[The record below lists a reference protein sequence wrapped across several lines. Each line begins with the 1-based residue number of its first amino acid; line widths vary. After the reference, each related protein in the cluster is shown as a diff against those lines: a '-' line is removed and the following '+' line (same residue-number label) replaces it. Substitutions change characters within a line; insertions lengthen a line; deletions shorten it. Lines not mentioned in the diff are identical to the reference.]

1 MLTRRFVLA
10 AVCGAMLS
18 ACGREAGDENPGEA
32 GVIRFGVEKAA
43 APDSERSHWSPVIAD
58 LQATTGLKV
67 KDSFLDS
74 GAALVAALHQR
85 RIDLALVSNA
95 AALAAVRRSDGETFA
110 RTLPAAPALAEGA
123 VLVTGP
129 KSRVTLARVLEC
141 DRSFSLGVPS
151 GGRDEALFAA
161 DAYLFASRG
170 VGPGRCFR
178 SVRSAPP
185 AGLIAA
191 LDGERLD
198 AAILDLNT
206 LGAAPDQ
213 EKAKGLRELWRS
225 PALPSPSLVWR
236 RDLDPATKEKLRQFL
251 LTYGQ
256 NAPAQRERLAA
267 LGLAGFA
274 PADNSH
280 LLVEREME
288 AAHAWLGARGSG
300 DTRKEAQAKAALDA
314 VVAER
319 QDLEARTATPAGAQ

>member
-1 MLTRRFVLA
+1 LLSRRFVLA
-10 AVCGAMLS
+10 AACGVVLS
-18 ACGREAGDENPGEA
+18 ACGREAGDESPGEA
-32 GVIRFGVEKAA
+32 GVIRFGVQKGA
-43 APDSERSHWSPVIAD
+43 APDSEKGHWSPLLAD

-67 KDSFLDS
+67 RASFLDS

-85 RIDLALVSNA
+85 KIDLALVSNA
-95 AALAAVRRSDGETFA
+95 AALAAVRRSDAETFA
-110 RTLPAAPALAEGA
+110 RTLPAAPAVADGV

-129 KSRVTLARVLEC
+129 KSRLNLARVLKC
-141 DRSFSLGVPS
+141 DRSFSLGVVA

-178 SVRSAPP
+178 SVRPTPP

-191 LDGERLD
+191 LIDEKLD
-198 AAILDLNT
+198 AAILNLNS
-206 LGAAPDQ
+206 LGAADQ
-213 EKAKGLRELWRS
+213 AKGLRELWRS
-225 PALPSPSLVWR
+225 PNLPSPSLVWR
-236 RDLDPATKEKLRQFL
+236 RDLDPAIKEKLRQFL

-256 NAPAQRERLAA
+256 GDPLQRGRLAA

-288 AAHAWLGARGSG
+288 AAHAWLGARASG
-300 DTRKEAQAKAALDA
+300 DARKEAEAKTTLDA